1 MSLVLVFLM
10 MLSSTVTVN
19 AVVENPM
26 VYTGNDQHLD
36 FEEIL
41 EYFGSYYSEEH
52 IDFVEFNQSIIKNDK
67 VTVSGFSVTFSD
79 IETKEDET
87 SEIISLNWST
97 SSKQV
102 LFVSVK
108 AGNGGNLYY
117 YNPLSDGGFVEVP
130 SNNSVSHL
138 RFYYVD
144 EDVDDDDDDDDDED
158 EDEDEDVNDEDID
171 DEDVDDEDVDDEDV
185 DDEDVDDEDVDD
197 EDVDDEDVDDED
209 VDDEDVD
216 DEDVDDEDVEE
227 ETTTTRRRRVAVVEV
242 PEIELEDEEI
252 AEALP
257 EPVMEEVVEVVA
269 PIEEVILDEPIAEA
283 LPITILEDEE
293 LPQTGGIPLEALSLI
308 GVALTGIGAVL
319 RKKSS

>member
-1 MSLVLVFLM
+1 MKKQRWHKILSLVLVFLM

-41 EYFGSYYSEEH
+41 EYFGSHYSKDD

-67 VTVSGFSVTFSD
+67 VTVNGFSVTFSD

-87 SEIISLNWST
+87 SEIMSLYWST

-144 EDVDDDDDDDDDED
+144 EDVDDDVVDDD
-158 EDEDEDVNDEDID
+158 
-171 DEDVDDEDVDDEDV
+171 DVDDEDVDDEDV
-185 DDEDVDDEDVDD
+185 DDEDVD
-197 EDVDDEDVDDED
+197 
-209 VDDEDVD
+209 
-216 DEDVDDEDVEE
+216 E
-227 ETTTTRRRRVAVVEV
+227 ETTTTRRRRVADVEI
-242 PEIELEDEEI
+242 PEIELPDEEI
-252 AEALP
+252 AESLP
-257 EPVMEEVVEVVA
+257 EPVMEETVEVVVEIV
-269 PIEEVILDEPIAEA
+269 PVEDIILDEPIAEA
-283 LPITILEDEE
+283 LPIAILEDEE
-293 LPQTGGIPLEALSLI
+293 LPQTGGLPLEALSLI
-308 GVALTGIGAVL
+308 GVALTSVGAVL
-319 RKKSS
+319 RKRNS